1 MLKSAIALLCGLLA
15 LNLCGAWAESMSS
28 PLKDPPSQCG
38 GYCLGV
44 LMPVLNH
51 LNIPHNL
58 ANSSKANEV
67 LLRQYTMEGQL
78 TALEDKQLSTEVA
91 LDAQGRKLDIINEQ
105 NFTDRLNGLESIL
118 SAMKETVMELTA
130 LKDKQLSTEV
140 ALDAQGRKLDIIN
153 EQNFTDRLNG
163 LESILSAMK
172 ETVMELETKMKYI
185 RFEQIGSKYYYIE
198 KVSEKKWSDASKT
211 CRNMGGHLAD
221 IKDEADLNAIKAKLQ
236 RDTHY
241 WLGINDLKAKGEF
254 LSMST
259 GKSAPFLKW
268 GSDKPSQ
275 LDTFNC
281 VFLYNGEMHDYPCL
295 YNFQFICQTEE

>member
-15 LNLCGAWAESMSS
+15 LNLCGAWAESMSC

-67 LLRQYTMEGQL
+67 IVRQYTMEGQ
-78 TALEDKQLSTEVA
+78 
-91 LDAQGRKLDIINEQ
+91 
-105 NFTDRLNGLESIL
+105 
-118 SAMKETVMELTA
+118 LTA

-140 ALDAQGRKLDIIN
+140 ALDAQGRKLDIN

-163 LESILSAMK
+163 LESILSALE
-172 ETVMELETKMKYI
+172 ETVINLETKMKYF

-198 KVSEKKWSDASKT
+198 KVSEKNWSDASKT

-221 IKDEADLNAIKAKLQ
+221 IQDEADLNAIKANLQ

-241 WLGINDLKAKGEF
+241 WLGINDLKYKGEF

-268 GSDKPSQ
+268 GSGGPSQ

-281 VFLYNGEMHDYPCL
+281 VFLYNGEMHNYPCK